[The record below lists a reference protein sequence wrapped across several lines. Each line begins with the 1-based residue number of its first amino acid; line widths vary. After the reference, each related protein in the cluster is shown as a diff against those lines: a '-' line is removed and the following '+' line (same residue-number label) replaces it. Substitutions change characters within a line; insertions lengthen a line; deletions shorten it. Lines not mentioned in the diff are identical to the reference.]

1 MSLIDKIESDLNIA
15 LKGRDEVTVSTL
27 RLLLS
32 NLHNAKIA
40 KGSKLNDDEVTGEIS
55 KDVKRHRESIE
66 AYEKAQRSELV
77 TKETKELEI
86 LREYLPAQLSE
97 AQITQIVNEVIA
109 QINPTGLADIGK
121 VMAGVMAKVKGQADG
136 AEVSRIV
143 KASLSQDSD
152 N

>member
-1 MSLIDKIESDLNIA
+1 MSLVSTIEDDLNIA

-40 KGSKLNDDEVTGEIS
+40 KGDELSDDEVIGEIF
-55 KDVKRHRESIE
+55 KDVKRHKESIE
-66 AYEKAQRSELV
+66 AYEKAQRAELAS
-77 TKETKELEI
+77 KETKELEI
-86 LREYLPAQLSE
+86 LKKYLPVQMDE

-109 QINPTGLADIGK
+109 QINPTGLADMGK

>member
-1 MSLIDKIESDLNIA
+1 MNTA
-15 LKGRDEVTVSTL
+15 LKKRDEVTVSTL

-40 KGSKLNDDEVTGEIS
+40 KGSKLSDDEVTSEIS

-97 AQITQIVNEVIA
+97 AQITQIVNEVIV
-109 QINPTGLADIGK
+109 QINPTGLADTGK
-121 VMAGVMAKVKGQADG
+121 VMAGGMAKVKGQVDG
-136 AEVSRIV
+136 AEVLRIV
-143 KASLSQDSD
+143 KEKLTQDSG